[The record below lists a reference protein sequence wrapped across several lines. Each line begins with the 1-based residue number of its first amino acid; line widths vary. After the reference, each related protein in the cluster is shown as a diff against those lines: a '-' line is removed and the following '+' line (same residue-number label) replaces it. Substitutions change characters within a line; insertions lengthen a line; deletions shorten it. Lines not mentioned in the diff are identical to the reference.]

1 MKFRMYI
8 PFGGNLDLLA
18 KSVASISD
26 RIRAFTPDERPIVV
40 INNTLI
46 PLGDDFQNR
55 HRVEEVIPPVALMH
69 AQEANWII
77 KMSREAGEDFALLLH
92 TDAQLKD
99 GAFEDIFQ
107 TLEEIQGTRWV
118 QVLAYG
124 SGVFSAI
131 NWRFFQEEQVDFDAF
146 LFPFYYMDNH
156 MYRIIEAR
164 GWRNHITRRAHE
176 NLVEHVSSHHLKED
190 AIFRR
195 KNDLAFPL
203 HGELYAKIWGGLPG
217 LETNLDP
224 TAAGTLAIPRNR
236 T

>member
-1 MKFRMYI
+1 MKFRIYI
-8 PFGGNLDLLA
+8 PFGGNIDLLE
-18 KSVASISD
+18 KCVRSIAI
-26 RIRAFTPDERPIVV
+26 RIRPFTECPSPIVI
-40 INNTLI
+40 INNTLR
-46 PLGDDFQNR
+46 PLAESFPHKDMIL
-55 HRVEEVIPPVALMH
+55 ELIPPVELVH
-69 AQEANWII
+69 AQEANWTI
-77 KMSREAGEDFALLLH
+77 RESKKNGEDFALTLH

-99 GAFEDIFQ
+99 GALEDIFQ
-107 TLEEIQGTRWV
+107 TLYEIQGTRWV

-131 NWRFFQEEQVDFDAF
+131 NWRFFEEEGVDFDPF

-176 NLVEHVSSHHLKED
+176 NLVEHVSSHVLKED
-190 AIFRR
+190 SVFRR

-217 LETNLDP
+217 KETNLDP
-224 TAAGTLAIPRNR
+224 SAAGTLRVK
-236 T
+236 